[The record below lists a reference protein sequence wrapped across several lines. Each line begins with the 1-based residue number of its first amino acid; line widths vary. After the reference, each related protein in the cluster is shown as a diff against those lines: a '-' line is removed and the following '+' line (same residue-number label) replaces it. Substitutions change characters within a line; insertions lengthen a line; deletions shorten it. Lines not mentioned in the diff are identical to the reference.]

1 MSEVTDKI
9 PPPEIIGLVATNEI
23 QNIKALLL
31 KGEGKVTDVDTNG
44 MTPLHHAAF
53 KGNAEL
59 CKLFLDHGADVNDD
73 SHDHKYA
80 PLHFA
85 ALSGDI
91 ETVQLL
97 LENNARPYHV
107 NTLGRT
113 AAQMAAFVG
122 NHAVV
127 ALINNYIPLKDVSYY
142 ASPQGLDTEPK
153 LMSTMVKPLYDLILQ
168 VNLHPVKIA
177 LTVEKSKDLQINI
190 SKAVEVLNLMR
201 EKENK
206 RPENVNEII
215 CIKLHYLSYVLKT
228 LEKEN
233 KKMTKEMN
241 EEKKTAVYESIIKKW
256 LRARS
261 SDGFEEHLEY
271 YIRDAI
277 KSFPHPEMPLFIQLV
292 QNLSGSRVGD
302 SWALG
307 TLSGCVNGQRAFH
320 DEQGCM
326 ACGDESKNIKKCSR
340 CKTVRYCTTLCQKL
354 HWGIHKKFCEKIYLE
369 KKKDQEE
376 IDKEKQKEEEK
387 NQKAEV
393 LKNDEEKENQ
403 EISKVPD
410 GHKELTPSKD
420 TEQKTT

>member
-1 MSEVTDKI
+1 MNMRMQFHYKQFKCN
-9 PPPEIIGLVATNEI
+9 IINNTFFSL
-23 QNIKALLL
+23 Q
-31 KGEGKVTDVDTNG
+31 
-44 MTPLHHAAF
+44 
-53 KGNAEL
+53 
-59 CKLFLDHGADVNDD
+59 GADVNDD

-142 ASPQGLDTEPK
+142 ASPQGLNTEPK
-153 LMSTMVKPLYDLILQ
+153 LLPTMVKPLYNIILQ

-177 LTVEKSKDLQINI
+177 LTVDKSKDLQQNI

-215 CIKLHYLSYVLKT
+215 CIKLHYLAYVLKT

-233 KKMTKEMN
+233 KKMTNEMS
-241 EEKKTAVYESIIKKW
+241 EDKKTSMYESIIKKW
-256 LRARS
+256 LRARP
-261 SDGFEEHLEY
+261 SDGFEEHLEF

-277 KSFPHPEMPLFIQLV
+277 KSFPHPEMPLFMQLV

-307 TLSGCVNGQRAFH
+307 TLSGCINGQRAFH
-320 DEQGCM
+320 DEQGCI
-326 ACGDESKNIKKCSR
+326 ACGDESKTIKKCSK
-340 CKTVRYCTTLCQKL
+340 CKTARYCSTICQKL
-354 HWGIHKKFCEKIYLE
+354 HWGSHKKFCETIYLE
-369 KKKDQEE
+369 KKKGQEE
-376 IDKEKQKEEEK
+376 LEKEKEKEDQKQQHVEE
-387 NQKAEV
+387 
-393 LKNDEEKENQ
+393 LKNDEEKEN
-403 EISKVPD
+403 EENSKVPVD
-410 GHKELTPSKD
+410 NKESEKNST
-420 TEQKTT
+420 